1 MPPKPKFTR
10 EEIIDRAVGLVAE
23 KGIEALTARELG
35 DALGSSSRPIFTAFR
50 NMEEVEQAVRGEV
63 MHRFEQFAADG
74 DATMPHFKKIGMNTV
89 RFAAA
94 QPMLFKLLFMS
105 EASAAS
111 GFDGVYPR
119 LGKTADECISDIQ
132 NDYGL
137 PKEEAQRLFE
147 SMWIYT
153 FGIGALCAM
162 KVCVFS
168 EKELSAMLSYE
179 FEALLLSAKRRN
191 G

>member
-10 EEIIDRAVGLVAE
+10 EDIIDKAVSLVAE

-35 DALGSSSRPIFTAFR
+35 NALESSSRPIFTAFR
-50 NMEEVEQAVRGEV
+50 NMDEVEQAVRDEA
-63 MHRFEQFAADG
+63 MHRFEKFVEG
-74 DATMPHFKKIGMNTV
+74 GNGVMPHFKKIGMNTV
-89 RFAAA
+89 MFAAA
-94 QPMLFKLLFMS
+94 QPMLFRLLFMS
-105 EASAAS
+105 EASVAS
-111 GFDGVYPR
+111 GFDGIYPH

-132 NDYGL
+132 NDYSL

-168 EKELSAMLSYE
+168 EEELSAMLSYE
-179 FEALLLSAKRRN
+179 FEALLFSAKRRME
-191 G
+191 